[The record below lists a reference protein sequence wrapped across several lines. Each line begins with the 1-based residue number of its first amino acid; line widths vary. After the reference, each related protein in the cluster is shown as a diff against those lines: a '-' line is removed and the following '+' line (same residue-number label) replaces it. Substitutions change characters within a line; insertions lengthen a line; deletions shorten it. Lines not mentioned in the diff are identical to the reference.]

1 MNIDDKT
8 LIAQYA
14 ANEILRIN
22 ERLKEMVESNIPPSD
37 EVRESVIGDIET
49 TLSRLQRAL
58 SQIQI
63 DDIDDDSKEEKP
75 NA

>member
-22 ERLKEMVESNIPPSD
+22 ERLKEMVEANTPPSD
-37 EVRESVIGDIET
+37 EIRESVIGDIET

-58 SQIQI
+58 SQIDI
-63 DDIDDDSKEEKP
+63 SDIDDDKEDTKQ
-75 NA
+75 

>member
-1 MNIDDKT
+1 MDDKI

-22 ERLKEMVESNIPPSD
+22 ERLKGMIEAKIPPSD

-58 SQIQI
+58 SMIKI
-63 DDIDDDSKEEKP
+63 EDIDDDGKEDIKQ
-75 NA
+75 